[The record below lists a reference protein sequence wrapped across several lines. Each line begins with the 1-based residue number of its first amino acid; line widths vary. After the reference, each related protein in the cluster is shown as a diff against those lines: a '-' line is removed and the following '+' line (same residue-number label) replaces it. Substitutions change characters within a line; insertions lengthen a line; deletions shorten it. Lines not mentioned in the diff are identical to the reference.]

1 MTPGL
6 PTRQVRRAPLVIVM
20 VERPSSPLWPPDAR
34 IVRPEEQPQRYDLP
48 PYSPPPV
55 PAAPPLPP
63 PGRSWAREGL
73 RELLG
78 TILPAVL
85 VALLIH
91 LFLAQATRVEGYS
104 MEPTLHGHQRLVIE
118 KLSYRLHPP
127 RRGDIVVIR
136 VPGYGRDML
145 IKRVIGLPGETI
157 EVRGGQVLING
168 VPLAE
173 PYLRT
178 VTRGDYPAT
187 RIPDDAIFVMGDN
200 RNNSNDSRAFGPIPL
215 DAVVG
220 KAWLRYWPPGD
231 IGLIE

>member
-1 MTPGL
+1 
-6 PTRQVRRAPLVIVM
+6 
-20 VERPSSPLWPPDAR
+20 
-34 IVRPEEQPQRYDLP
+34 
-48 PYSPPPV
+48 
-55 PAAPPLPP
+55 
-63 PGRSWAREGL
+63 
-73 RELLG
+73 
-78 TILPAVL
+78 
-85 VALLIH
+85 
-91 LFLAQATRVEGYS
+91 ATRVEGYS

-118 KLSYRLHPP
+118 KLSYRLHLP

-136 VPGYGRDML
+136 VPGYGREML

-178 VTRGDYPAT
+178 VTRGDYPPT

-231 IGLIE
+231 IGLVE